1 MPDFALQRRMM
12 VDGQLRTFDVTQHDV
27 ISAFLSVPRE
37 AFVGQGEREIAYVD
51 RPLKLPGADPRQRPR
66 EMMTPMV
73 LARLIQ
79 AAQPRPASRA
89 LVVGAGT
96 GYAAAILAAMGCT
109 VTALESEPSLAEQA
123 RERLAAAGAE
133 GVTVAEGPLAHGWP
147 GGAPYDCVLLDGAFL
162 VEPRVLLS
170 QLSDDGKLVGVK
182 GEGRAG
188 KALLYRR
195 SGDAFAARPVFDAA
209 APVLDEFRPE
219 PAFVF

>member
-27 ISAFLSVPRE
+27 IAAFLLVPRE
-37 AFVGQGEREIAYVD
+37 TFLGPREQEIAYVD
-51 RPLKLPGADPRQRPR
+51 RTLPLPGTDPGARPRQ
-66 EMMTPMV
+66 MMTPMV

-79 AAQPRPASRA
+79 AAQPRPGSKA

-96 GYAAAILAAMGCT
+96 GYAPAVLAAMGCV
-109 VTALESEPSLAEQA
+109 VTALESEPSLASEA
-123 RERLAAAGAE
+123 RKRLPAAGAD
-133 GVTVAEGPLAHGWP
+133 VAVVEGPLAGGHAA
-147 GGAPYDCVLLDGAFL
+147 GAPYDLVLIDGAFL
-162 VEPRVLLS
+162 VEPRELLA
-170 QLSDDGKLVGVK
+170 QLKDDGKLVGVK

-188 KALLYRR
+188 RALLYRR

-219 PAFVF
+219 PEFVF